1 MKQFRQAICKE
12 KNNMR
17 WMVLAASVALAS
29 AAHAQGLD
37 TRARDS
43 ITTRDADWQEWLKAN
58 LNNPS
63 HQWNTTS
70 TLDTDYETEF
80 LRVPGGWLIK
90 HRYSTK
96 AADDKAPQFGETMAF
111 VPGR

>member
-1 MKQFRQAICKE
+1 MK
-12 KNNMR
+12 
-17 WMVLAASVALAS
+17 WMILAASVALATP
-29 AAHAQGLD
+29 AYAQDIRGFQALGEA
-37 TRARDS
+37 RARDS
-43 ITTRDADWQEWLKAN
+43 IMTRDADWQEWLKAN

-96 AADDKAPQFGETMAF
+96 AGDDKGPQFGESMTF
-111 VPGR
+111 VPGQ